1 MCHVQDIVSDQR
13 GISDSQIF
21 VGKRS
26 ASVARPHEERIE
38 LGNSPT
44 IHTSMRVRCLGIILT
59 LASAAAAYAPV
70 LSRVGRPRVIMM
82 SSGEDEVRR
91 ASAAENNASAAV
103 GLALQL
109 VELESARLRRRRRAS
124 ARVALVP
131 SARGLAHQ
139 QRQQRLAASMLGL
152 RVALWLRQPF
162 WACQPACRRRHRRSS
177 SIELVAWTKRS
188 TRRWQR

>member
-1 MCHVQDIVSDQR
+1 MGHARTQR
-13 GISDSQIF
+13 
-21 VGKRS
+21 KRRGREKSVAFS

-70 LSRVGRPRVIMM
+70 LSRVGRPVIMM
-82 SSGEDEVRR
+82 SGGEDEVRR

-103 GLALQL
+103 GRALQL

-124 ARVALVP
+124 ARAALVP

-152 RVALWLRQPF
+152 RVALWLQQPF

-177 SIELVAWTKRS
+177 SIELVAWTTRS